1 MRGASVREGRC
12 ECVSVSFEPDGSGA
26 TSVLLLLLLLLLR
39 SHLLAVLPTK
49 HLGSPVGPC
58 SLLLVQLLL
67 LVESDR

>member
-1 MRGASVREGRC
+1 MRECEKEVRGC
-12 ECVSVSFEPDGSGA
+12 ECDVSGA
-26 TSVLLLLLLLLLR
+26 TSLLLLLLLLR

>member
-26 TSVLLLLLLLLLR
+26 TSVLLLLLLLLR

-49 HLGSPVGPC
+49 HLGCPVGPC
-58 SLLLVQLLL
+58 ALLLVQLLL

>member
-1 MRGASVREGRC
+1 M
-12 ECVSVSFEPDGSGA
+12 SGA
-26 TSVLLLLLLLLLR
+26 TSVLRLLLLLLLLR

-58 SLLLVQLLL
+58 TLLLVQLLL